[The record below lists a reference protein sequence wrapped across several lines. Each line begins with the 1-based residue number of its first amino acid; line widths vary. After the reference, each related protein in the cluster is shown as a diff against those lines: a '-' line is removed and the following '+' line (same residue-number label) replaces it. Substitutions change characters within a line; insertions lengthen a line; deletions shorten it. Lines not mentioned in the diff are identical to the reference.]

1 MRLST
6 LVALTLV
13 IAIATPLRAE
23 NAVSPPAEI
32 PLDTIWGLD
41 LPGTRDIE
49 GVDLPTVP
57 QASSPGWG
65 YPEFKRRRQ
74 EIIERVRTAISSK
87 PPVDQA
93 LTGFVYSVAP
103 DMETLTVLMRI
114 ENAFRN
120 NKSQVRNN
128 FIHGDRDAFLV
139 FYSHPS
145 SYYLRLKKVTRDGT
159 DIDVSYVFEPHYTA
173 DSTVHLA
180 LIPLGK
186 LPPGEY
192 NVRFTQQP
200 MERKYI
206 DAGFVR
212 VFGSQEKQIVCQ
224 PFTFLVSDPPPFVTS
239 EDPIEE
245 RVPLD
250 RIWALSM
257 PGTKK
262 VRELDPRESPDQ
274 ETAVSQ
280 IARGL
285 LSKIGQQTDAGPC
298 FLVAGE
304 GKEALENAASVIA
317 DNASPLTALTTD
329 DEISLVFYSYAA
341 PGYVALHSVR
351 KAKNQVTVR
360 YHVMMH
366 ATSDV
371 SVHFALIPLGKLSPG
386 KLNVDV
392 MQVGRDKPSPLEGVS
407 RPEPKL
413 VARAVCKSCAFE
425 IREPDTTD

>member
-1 MRLST
+1 MRFSIL
-6 LVALTLV
+6 LVMALVT
-13 IAIATPLRAE
+13 ATATPSLAE
-23 NAVSPPAEI
+23 EPVSQPVEI
-32 PLDTIWGLD
+32 PLNTIWGLN

-49 GVDLPTVP
+49 GVDLPLLP
-57 QASSPGWG
+57 QASFPGWG

-87 PPVDQA
+87 PPADEA
-93 LTGFVYSVAP
+93 LSGFVYSVAP

-128 FIHGDRDAFLV
+128 FIHGDRDGFLV

-145 SYYLRLKKVTRDGT
+145 SYYLRLKKVTRDST
-159 DIDVSYVFEPHYTA
+159 DIDVSYAFEPHYTA
-173 DSTVHLA
+173 DSTAHLA

-192 NVRFTQQP
+192 SVRFTQQP
-200 MERKYI
+200 MEQKYI
-206 DAGFVR
+206 DAGFIR
-212 VFGSQEKQIVCQ
+212 VVGSQEKQIVCQ
-224 PFTFLVSDPPPFVTS
+224 PFTFLVSNPPPFVTS

-245 RVPLD
+245 RIPLD
-250 RIWALSM
+250 RIWALDM

-262 VRELDPRESPDQ
+262 VRELDPRESPD
-274 ETAVSQ
+274 ENTAVSR
-280 IARGL
+280 IAYAL
-285 LSKIGQQTDAGPC
+285 MSKVGQQADAGPC

-317 DNASPLTALTTD
+317 ENASPLKDVTTD
-329 DEISLVFYSYAA
+329 DDVSLVFYSYAA
-341 PGYVALHSVR
+341 PGYVVLHSVR
-351 KAKNQVTVR
+351 QTKTQVTVR
-360 YHVMMH
+360 YQVVMH
-366 ATSDV
+366 ETSDA
-371 SVHFALIPLGKLSPG
+371 SVHFALIPLGKLSSG
-386 KLNVDV
+386 KLDVDV

-413 VARAVCKSCAFE
+413 VAHAVCKSCAFE